1 MTHTHHSHEHKGETL
16 FSNGIGRSLV
26 IGITLNI
33 IFVIAETIAG
43 LRLGSLGLLT
53 DAGHNLGDVAALAL
67 ALFAFKIA
75 KKKGGPRYTYGYRK
89 ATIHVALINSVILL
103 IAIGAIGWEA
113 INRLMN
119 PSPVEGIPIAIVAG
133 VGIIINSLTA
143 LFFAKEKEK
152 DLNIKGAYL
161 HMAADALVSAGV
173 VVAGLVIFF
182 TNWFWVDSMI
192 SFLVI
197 IVIIKS
203 SWSLF
208 QDSVKLSLD
217 AVPKGMD
224 LPAIQKELS
233 EIEGIVDIHHI
244 HIWPISTTETALTA
258 HVLVQGTSDF
268 RHVEEIKQKIR
279 KKLHD
284 MNIQHATLE
293 IDRSPEQYARK

>member
-1 MTHTHHSHEHKGETL
+1 MTHLHHPHAQEGNASFL
-16 FSNGIGRSLV
+16 SGIGRSFV
-26 IGITLNI
+26 IGIILNTL
-33 IFVIAETIAG
+33 FVVAETVAG

-53 DAGHNLGDVAALAL
+53 DAGHNLGDVASLAL

-75 KKKGGPRYTYGYRK
+75 KKKGSPRYTYGYRK

-119 PSPVEGIPIAIVAG
+119 PAPVEGVPIAIVAG
-133 VGIIINSLTA
+133 IGILINSLTA

-152 DLNIKGAYL
+152 DINIKGAYL
-161 HMAADALVSAGV
+161 HMATDALVSAGV
-173 VVAGLVIFF
+173 VVAGIVIFF
-182 TNWFWVDSMI
+182 THWFWMDSVI
-192 SFLVI
+192 SFVVI

-203 SWSLF
+203 TWNLF

-217 AVPKGMD
+217 AVPKEMD
-224 LPAIQKELS
+224 LPSIQKELTT
-233 EIEGIVDIHHI
+233 IEGVADVHHI

-258 HVLVQGTSDF
+258 HVLVQEASNF
-268 RHVEEIKQKIR
+268 RNIEKIKQAIR

-284 MNIQHATLE
+284 INIQHATLE
-293 IDRSPEQYARK
+293 IYQESKS